1 MVQIPAD
8 NNRDEES
15 FNNFNKIAILKI
27 NVQMEDL

>member
-27 NVQMEDL
+27 VQMEDL